1 MNEENEKNVENE
13 ENLETNIRDIEIED
27 LTIIYQTQGLI

>member
-1 MNEENEKNVENE
+1 MNEENE
-13 ENLETNIRDIEIED
+13 ENLETNIRDIEIEV

>member
-1 MNEENEKNVENE
+1 MNEENE
-13 ENLETNIRDIEIED
+13 ENLEINIRDIRDIEIED

>member
-1 MNEENEKNVENE
+1 MNEENEKNV

>member
-1 MNEENEKNVENE
+1 MNEENE
-13 ENLETNIRDIEIED
+13 ENLETNIRDIRDIEIED

>member
-1 MNEENEKNVENE
+1 MNEENEKIL

>member
-1 MNEENEKNVENE
+1 MNEENEKNLENL

>member
-1 MNEENEKNVENE
+1 MNEENEKNVENL